1 MKKLNEMTET
11 KLPVKAAQ
19 YRYRFTPPESLTVK
33 AADLEPAIPQGQR
46 LKPFEPNQT
55 VDLPAAAIFPGNIP
69 KISLRILSS
78 LLPNYIAASDAVIV
92 LPAARLATAYAV
104 IEQADCISEAE
115 GQEPEQPVQPEPV
128 EPVEPVE
135 PAEPA
140 RGEPSLPPQKG
151 LGLFSGLPMFRRKQ
165 SNGVEGLPLAGGD
178 SADLP
183 APQNSDPSSGPTSPP
198 EGSTI
203 DVPVPP
209 APKPAKIEGIVDA
222 PDQGAIPVDAP
233 KKNRLPSP
241 APVLEAKAR
250 PPFSSPELADQ
261 EPLQSLF
268 LTEETLTIDRV
279 IVLCSE
285 LPGINSCVL
294 TLGSMAVASHN
305 VPENVDLVSMSSYAE
320 EMLQAVRKT
329 SARMGVGSVTAVT
342 LHSEKGVISLFQGE
356 ELTLLVFHKDR
367 GFTPG
372 VREKLATVL
381 GELAKN
387 SKAIAP
393 SRRIA

>member
-92 LPAARLATAYAV
+92 LPAARLATAYTV

-115 GQEPEQPVQPEPV
+115 GQEPEQPVQPEP
-128 EPVEPVE
+128 
-135 PAEPA
+135 AEPA
-140 RGEPSLPPQKG
+140 RGEPSLLPQKG
-151 LGLFSGLPMFRRKQ
+151 QGLFSGLPMFRRKQ
-165 SNGVEGLPLAGGD
+165 SNDLEGLPLAGGD

-209 APKPAKIEGIVDA
+209 ALKPAKIEGIVDA

-233 KKNRLPSP
+233 KKNRLPSS

-250 PPFSSPELADQ
+250 PPFSSSELADQ

-294 TLGSMAVASHN
+294 TLGTMAIASHN

-381 GELAKN
+381 CELAKN